1 MQHALQSLK
10 FCMVTS
16 ASRRQ
21 RTQRNPVAFG
31 PNVYCIYKRFLLTRS
46 YRNSCSGK
54 QTSTSGRCDF
64 HFSGVYSSRSVA
76 LFTLEC
82 ANLTNRYRPLWARP
96 RSPSSRLSN
105 DATRKNI
112 EKIVRLLARAWV
124 VKSTAQK
131 LWFCSHDVR
140 LRIVRSLNNLSNS
153 PCRAQTR
160 PYPTPYP

>member
-54 QTSTSGRCDF
+54 QTSASGRSIF
-64 HFSGVYSSRSVA
+64 ISPVS
-76 LFTLEC
+76 TLLEVLRHLLWNVQTLRTVVGTTKI
-82 ANLTNRYRPLWARP
+82 AQLTAEQRR
-96 RSPSSRLSN
+96 
-105 DATRKNI
+105 DA
-112 EKIVRLLARAWV
+112 
-124 VKSTAQK
+124 
-131 LWFCSHDVR
+131 
-140 LRIVRSLNNLSNS
+140 
-153 PCRAQTR
+153 
-160 PYPTPYP
+160 